1 VDTDIKSRTVA
12 GGSPFSV
19 RRADRRHAPTAMARL
34 ESGEHKRRIHSEA
47 GRALLTASRVG
58 SGAAGDDAQYLAAA
72 GYEPAEI
79 NMALGMLEE
88 ARAVY
93 MRLSVTASPA
103 LSPTQ
108 NRKPLQVEELEAI
121 AIERELETMVRC
133 EAF

>member
-1 VDTDIKSRTVA
+1 
-12 GGSPFSV
+12 
-19 RRADRRHAPTAMARL
+19 MARL

-93 MRLSVTASPA
+93 MRLSATASPA